1 MKEVLRQVLCVGL
14 VILGVCS
21 SRVVIAQMGGGM
33 MRGQG
38 GMGSGMMGE
47 GGVMGRQQGQGMSGQ
62 DIYDGSCISCH
73 GADGKG
79 RVPGAPDFTASNGV
93 LSKPDDA
100 LIKHITEG
108 FQSPGSPMAM
118 PAKGG
123 NPNLTET
130 DVRNVLAYLRRT
142 FGR

>member
-1 MKEVLRQVLCVGL
+1 M
-14 VILGVCS
+14 
-21 SRVVIAQMGGGM
+21 
-33 MRGQG
+33 
-38 GMGSGMMGE
+38 
-47 GGVMGRQQGQGMSGQ
+47 MGRQQGEEMTGRA
-62 DIYDGSCISCH
+62 IYDGNCSACH

-79 RVPGAPDFTASNGV
+79 RVPGVPDFTARNGV
-93 LSKPDDA
+93 LSKPDDV

-108 FQSPGSPMAM
+108 FQSPESPMAM

-130 DVRNVLAYLRRT
+130 DIRSVLAYLRQT

>member
-1 MKEVLRQVLCVGL
+1 MKEALRQVMWVAL
-14 VILGVCS
+14 VILAVCS

-38 GMGSGMMGE
+38 GMGSGMMG
-47 GGVMGRQQGQGMSGQ
+47 GGGMMGRQQGQGMTGQ
-62 DIYDGSCISCH
+62 EIYDGNCLACH

-79 RVPGAPDFTASNGV
+79 RVSGAPDFTASNGV
-93 LSKPDDA
+93 LSKPDDV
-100 LIKHITEG
+100 LVKHITEG

-130 DVRNVLAYLRRT
+130 DIRNVLAYLRET